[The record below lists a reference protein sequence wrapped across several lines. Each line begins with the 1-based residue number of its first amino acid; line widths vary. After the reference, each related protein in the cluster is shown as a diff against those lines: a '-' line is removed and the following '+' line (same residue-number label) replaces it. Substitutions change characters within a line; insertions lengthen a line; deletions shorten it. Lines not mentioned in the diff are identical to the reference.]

1 MKIVDISNPE
11 RINRKPDK
19 TTVLLSDGN
28 FFEQGFLIKRIEL
41 KLYTEKL
48 DEKLGPYSLITA
60 NIETDKGVIEMIYD
74 EGFRGENALEKAKK
88 RMKRLRREYNIFK
101 DTDAMKE
108 MLRKEK
114 EATGIDRSK
123 KKDE

>member
-19 TTVLLSDGN
+19 IIVLLSNGN
-28 FFEQGFLIKRIEL
+28 FSEQGFLIQRIEL

-60 NIETDKGVIEMIYD
+60 NIETDKGIIEMIYD
-74 EGFRGENALEKAKK
+74 EGFRGENALEQAAEFVTKNLGISALV
-88 RMKRLRREYNIFK
+88 LRSIIS
-101 DTDAMKE
+101 
-108 MLRKEK
+108 L
-114 EATGIDRSK
+114 
-123 KKDE
+123 KDELKSN

>member
-19 TTVLLSDGN
+19 ITVLLSDGN
-28 FFEQGFLIKRIEL
+28 FSEQGFLIKRIEL

-60 NIETDKGVIEMIYD
+60 NIETDKGTIEMIYD
-74 EGFRGENALEKAKK
+74 EGFRGENALEKATEFVTNTLGISSLVLRSIVSLKEELKK
-88 RMKRLRREYNIFK
+88 SN
-101 DTDAMKE
+101 
-108 MLRKEK
+108 
-114 EATGIDRSK
+114 
-123 KKDE
+123 